1 MKAELNKQKYYAI
14 KTMQNSS
21 NNRKKIRSNESKL
34 NMPITVIEKISN
46 NKNLTNRETRSSR
59 SLGRQIGISRMWLK
73 KKWLE
78 REFINIKNV
87 YLFDSNKK
95 YR

>member
-1 MKAELNKQKYYAI
+1 
-14 KTMQNSS
+14 MQNSS